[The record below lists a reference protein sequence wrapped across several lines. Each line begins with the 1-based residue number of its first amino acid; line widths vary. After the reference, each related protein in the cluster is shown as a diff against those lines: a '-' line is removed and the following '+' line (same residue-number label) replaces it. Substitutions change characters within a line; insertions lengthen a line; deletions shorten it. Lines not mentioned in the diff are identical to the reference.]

1 MRSDRSQIWFLKID
15 SLGNM
20 EWNQTYGT
28 SGSRYFVIP
37 SECCVIQTS
46 DDGYAIANTVNNRV
60 EMIKI
65 DSAGNVEWTKTYE
78 DGTFVRR
85 LIETSD
91 GGYVL
96 LGSAGSFYVHTPWLA
111 GLSPLGDIVWNKT
124 YPNLGG
130 SFSSL
135 IQTNDGNY
143 ALIGNTLVNP
153 DVLLVKVD
161 STGEILWSKTYGSQ
175 DIDGG
180 SSIVQDFYGNYVMAG
195 GLWNRSSFVAGSGGL
210 QPGLVKADS
219 AGNLLWLKNYLGDTF
234 LSLVLCS
241 DGSYVLCSSMLDKID
256 SQGNLLWSKNVS
268 FNGTLE
274 NQTAETT
281 SLAVQTSD
289 GGYAVA
295 GTLTPTASY
304 RNVSNS
310 YAWIGKLDPEGN
322 QTRFIPELP
331 AAAIILLATS
341 VCAVAVVFR
350 RRWLHSNNRELKRV
364 VMGCSCNCCSC
375 RC

>member
-1 MRSDRSQIWFLKID
+1 MLKKKIFFSLLALIVLSTAAPFDGTSVSASSSESWIQTYELGNQDYVESFIHCSDSGYVIAGRTNMRSDRSQIWFLKID

-130 SFSSL
+130 SFSL
-135 IQTNDGNY
+135 
-143 ALIGNTLVNP
+143 
-153 DVLLVKVD
+153 
-161 STGEILWSKTYGSQ
+161 
-175 DIDGG
+175 
-180 SSIVQDFYGNYVMAG
+180 
-195 GLWNRSSFVAGSGGL
+195 
-210 QPGLVKADS
+210 
-219 AGNLLWLKNYLGDTF
+219 
-234 LSLVLCS
+234 
-241 DGSYVLCSSMLDKID
+241 
-256 SQGNLLWSKNVS
+256 
-268 FNGTLE
+268 
-274 NQTAETT
+274 
-281 SLAVQTSD
+281 
-289 GGYAVA
+289 
-295 GTLTPTASY
+295 
-304 RNVSNS
+304 
-310 YAWIGKLDPEGN
+310 
-322 QTRFIPELP
+322 
-331 AAAIILLATS
+331 
-341 VCAVAVVFR
+341 
-350 RRWLHSNNRELKRV
+350 
-364 VMGCSCNCCSC
+364 
-375 RC
+375 